1 VRRVA
6 KGLTKRQQLI
16 LQYIMDYVQREG
28 YPPSIR
34 EIGRDFEIGSLRGVT
49 VHLDALERKGYISR
63 SNTPRSIK
71 VIHPSLQQSNRVVML
86 PLLGSIAAGSPIQA
100 QEHVED
106 LIPVPSEMVR
116 NIEHGFLLR
125 IKGDSMSG
133 EGIMPRDLVVV
144 KPQQTAN
151 HGDLVAVL
159 LGDEATVKR
168 IHFDPGGVRLMA
180 SNPAYNPIEVQRED
194 ARIIGRI
201 IGLIRDYEGMA
212 F

>member
-1 VRRVA
+1 MA

-16 LQYIMDYVQREG
+16 LQYILDYVQKEG

-71 VIHPSLQQSNRVVML
+71 VVHPAFQSSNRVTML
-86 PLLGSIAAGSPIQA
+86 PLLGSIAAGAPIQA

-106 LIPVPSEMVR
+106 LIPIPSEMVR
-116 NIEHGFLLR
+116 NIESAFLLR
-125 IKGDSMSG
+125 VRGDSMIG
-133 EGIMPRDLVVV
+133 DGILPRDLVVV
-144 KPQQTAN
+144 KPQNTAN
-151 HGDLVAVL
+151 HGDLVAAL

-168 IHFDPGGVRLMA
+168 INFDSKGVKLMP
-180 SNPAYNPIEVQRED
+180 SNPAYEPIEVNRED
-194 ARIIGRI
+194 SFIIGKI
-201 IGLIRDYEGMA
+201 VGLIRDYEGMA

>member
-1 VRRVA
+1 MA
-6 KGLTKRQQLI
+6 KGLTARQQAI
-16 LQYIMDYVQREG
+16 LQYVLDYVQREG

-34 EIGRDFEIGSLRGVT
+34 EIGRDFGIGSLRGVT

-71 VIHPSLQQSNRVVML
+71 LTHPQFQTNNRVMML
-86 PLLGSIAAGSPIQA
+86 PLLGSIAAGTPIQA
-100 QEHVED
+100 QENIED
-106 LIPVPSEMVR
+106 LIPVPLEMVR
-116 NIEHGFLLR
+116 NIEKAFLLR

-144 KPQQTAN
+144 KPQQAAN

-168 IHFDPGGVRLMA
+168 INFDKTGTKLMP
-180 SNPAYNPIEVQRED
+180 SNPAYDPIPVKQED
-194 ARIIGRI
+194 ARVIGRI
-201 IGLIRDYEGMA
+201 VGLIRDYEGNA

>member
-1 VRRVA
+1 M
-6 KGLTKRQQLI
+6 I
-16 LQYIMDYVQREG
+16 LQYVLDYVQREG

-34 EIGRDFEIGSLRGVT
+34 EIGNQFEIGSLRGVT
-49 VHLDALERKGYISR
+49 VHLDALEKKGYISR

-71 VIHPSLQQSNRVVML
+71 VTHPSYQSSNRVAML
-86 PLLGSIAAGSPIQA
+86 PLIGSIAAGVPIHA

-106 LIPVPSEMVR
+106 LIPVPSEMVQK
-116 NIEHGFLLR
+116 IEGAFLLR

-133 EGIMPRDLVVV
+133 EGIMPRDLVMV
-144 KPQQTAN
+144 KPQRTAN

-168 IHFDPGGVRLMA
+168 INFAKDGIKLMP
-180 SNPAYNPIEVQRED
+180 SNPNYTPIDVKQED
-194 ARIIGRI
+194 ATIIGKI
-201 IGLIRDYEGMA
+201 VGLLRDYEGMA

>member
-1 VRRVA
+1 MA

-16 LQYIMDYVQREG
+16 LQYILDYVQNEG

-71 VIHPSLQQSNRVVML
+71 VIHPSFQPTNRSTML
-86 PLLGSIAAGSPIQA
+86 PLLGVIAAGAPIQA

-106 LIPVPSEMVR
+106 MIPVPSEMVR
-116 NIEHGFLLR
+116 NVEGAFLLR
-125 IKGDSMSG
+125 IKGDSMTG

-151 HGDLVAVL
+151 HGELVAAL

-168 IHFDPGGVRLMA
+168 INFASDGVKLMP
-180 SNPAYNPIEVQRED
+180 SNPAYLPIPVTQED
-194 ARIIGRI
+194 ARIIGKI
-201 IGLIRDYEGMA
+201 VGLIRDYEGMA